1 MRASSGS
8 SIPLWTA
15 IALLALLA
23 LGSACG
29 NASSPEPK
37 LVTVALDGQGAGAAR
52 AASDDEGGDLG
63 PVPVTRADPSIG
75 PDDALVTLV
84 AFAELQNPLCSIT
97 APVIAELRRRYPGAL
112 RVVWKNAPLEVHK
125 GSHRASEVA
134 MGVFEVGGAQAFW
147 AFHDSAMASE
157 EPARHATLMAWAAS
171 AGVSTEAL
179 EAALETRRPREKVKA
194 DLALA
199 RALDVGGPP
208 FYLVNGVRAR
218 SLSLESLVKLVEEE
232 LAKAKGALRL
242 GIERR
247 RLYAAMSRAN
257 LTPEARRERES
268 AQAVDERSETQTAL
282 PDPSPAA
289 RPMFGAKH
297 LLVMYQGSRRAAPS
311 VTRTRDEAKARALE
325 ALQKARAGMR
335 FEDVVVMYSDEPGAA
350 SRGGDLGRFPKGAM
364 VPEFQVAVEALKPG
378 ELSSIVETPFGF
390 HVILRTQ

>member
-15 IALLALLA
+15 LALLA

-29 NASSPEPK
+29 NASNPEPK
-37 LVTVALDGQGAGAAR
+37 LVTVALDEPGAAR
-52 AASDDEGGDLG
+52 AASEDEGGDLG

-75 PDDALVTLV
+75 PEDALVTLV
-84 AFAELQNPLCSIT
+84 AFAELRNPLCSIT
-97 APVIAELRRRYPGAL
+97 APVIAELRQRYPGAL

-157 EPARHATLMAWAAS
+157 EPFGQATLMAWAAS
-171 AGVSTEAL
+171 AGVSIEAL
-179 EAALETRRPREKVKA
+179 EAALETRKPREKVKA

-199 RALDVGGPP
+199 GALDVGGPP

-218 SLSLESLVKLVEEE
+218 SLSLESLAELVEEE

-247 RLYAAMSRAN
+247 RLYVAMARAN
-257 LTPEARRERES
+257 LTPEARREREA
-268 AQAVDERSETQTAL
+268 AQALDERSQTAL

-297 LLVMYQGSRRAAPS
+297 LVVMYQGSRRAAPS

-325 ALQKARAGMR
+325 ALRKARAGVK
-335 FEDVVVMYSDEPGAA
+335 FEDVVTMYSDEPGAA
-350 SRGGDLGRFPKGAM
+350 ARGGDLGRFPKGLM

-378 ELSSIVETPFGF
+378 ELSSVVETPFGF